1 MNAATNKV
9 LKVAEL
15 GNPVLRS
22 PARLVENIQSP
33 YIQQLIDNLIHT
45 AAKTNGVG
53 IAAPQV
59 SESVRLFIVASRPNL
74 RYLHAPVM
82 EPTPMIN
89 PQIVTYSDEQV
100 KGWEGC
106 LSVPGMR
113 GQVMRS
119 REIEVVYCD
128 REGQQQQKVFTDF
141 VARIIQHEFDHING
155 TVFLDRVE
163 STLDL
168 MSDAE
173 YHARIVCG

>member
-33 YIQQLIDNLIHT
+33 YVQQLIDNLIHT

-59 SESVRLFIVASRPNL
+59 FESVRLFIVASRPNL

-82 EPTPMIN
+82 EPMPMIN
-89 PQIVTYSDEQV
+89 PQIVAYSDEQV